1 MTMAQSTQK
10 QKKDIESSELDKSN
24 SGELINL
31 PVPKRT
37 RLSGVKKKQKK
48 WFQPKVDTWVQVAG
62 ES

>member
-1 MTMAQSTQK
+1 MAQSTQK
-10 QKKDIESSELDKSN
+10 QKKDEESSELDKSN

-48 WFQPKVDTWVQVAG
+48 WFQPKVDT
-62 ES
+62 